1 MLLNFTVRVWLRL
14 IVSDPREETTMSSV
28 TTQMLNS
35 NGAPELRRDLASIRN
50 QLAAS
55 RKEVEFLL
63 KALESKAP
71 EVMEAFK
78 ALKQEDEAAAAQTRA
93 AAAMASRQLP
103 LPSAIG
109 SLRR

>member
-1 MLLNFTVRVWLRL
+1 MILNFTVRVWMRL
-14 IVSDPREETTMSSV
+14 ILSEPGAETTMSSV

-35 NGAPELRRDLASIRN
+35 NGAPELRRELASIRN
-50 QLAAS
+50 QLVAS
-55 RKEVEFLL
+55 RKEVDFLL

-71 EVMEAFK
+71 EVVEAFK
-78 ALKQEDEAAAAQTRA
+78 ALKQEDEAAAAQARA
-93 AAAMASRQLP
+93 AAALAARQQ